1 MDKNIVINKHGS
13 FYVRNGWPTK
23 ILDAISNNESIF
35 SPNKEL
41 EAVDE
46 IGVGRVMIKSM
57 RYWASALGIAK
68 ESKTSQGVLLKITPL
83 GKLIKK
89 YDPYFQNIGTLWLL
103 HRNLTKLDS
112 EATAWSW
119 AFNLFNKKSF
129 SKGDFCN
136 DFISY
141 LQHGGVDYTKKAIEK
156 EFDCFKNTYVSDKEF
171 DIKKILEEDNAPF
184 FSRLK
189 LISYVGNG
197 IFSLYKKYILDFHKE
212 YINEDDPLVFGYK
225 DIVNRLL
232 LILDIFGVQ
241 MFYPYVLKRIKE
253 ANEDLKDGSL
263 CHDFAV
269 LESFIVR
276 RRLSGKGVTDYA
288 IKCDQIIHP
297 IKGENDIVGVL
308 AKEMSDV
315 NSDISDDTISNYFNK
330 VNNETA
336 TVF

>member
-1 MDKNIVINKHGS
+1 MEKNIVINKHGS

-68 ESKTSQGVLLKITPL
+68 EYKTSQGVLLKLTPL
-83 GKLIKK
+83 GELIKK
-89 YDPYFQNIGTLWLL
+89 YDPYFQHIGTLWLL

-119 AFNLFNKKSF
+119 AFNLFNRKSF

-136 DFISY
+136 DFAAF
-141 LQHGGVDYTKKAIEK
+141 LQHEGVDYNRKAIEK

-171 DIKKILEEDNAPF
+171 DIKKILEENNAPF

-189 LISYVGNG
+189 LLSYVGNG
-197 IFSLYKKYILDFHKE
+197 IFVQNKL
-212 YINEDDPLVFGYK
+212 G
-225 DIVNRLL
+225 VNDVP
-232 LILDIFGVQ
+232 LDIFYYCMLIDNHDMLAENKQIPIDHLLENNGQIGKYMCLTYSILIEYLQRLENQNKITLTNNFGNRLIQVVDG
-241 MFYPYVLKRIKE
+241 FKE
-253 ANEDLKDGSL
+253 
-263 CHDFAV
+263 
-269 LESFIVR
+269 
-276 RRLSGKGVTDYA
+276 
-288 IKCDQIIHP
+288 
-297 IKGENDIVGVL
+297 
-308 AKEMSDV
+308 
-315 NSDISDDTISNYFNK
+315 DTILKEFFVK
-330 VNNETA
+330 EKKA
-336 TVF
+336 

>member
-141 LQHGGVDYTKKAIEK
+141 LQHGGVDYNKKAIEK

-189 LISYVGNG
+189 LISYIGNG
-197 IFSLYKKYILDFHKE
+197 IFVQNKAGVHDV
-212 YINEDDPLVFGYK
+212 P
-225 DIVNRLL
+225 
-232 LILDIFGVQ
+232 LDIFYYCMLIDNHDILAENRQ
-241 MFYPYVLKRIKE
+241 IPIDHLL
-253 ANEDLKDGSL
+253 EDDGQIGKYMCLTYSIL
-263 CHDFAV
+263 IEYLQRLENQNKITLINNFGNRLIQVVDDFD
-269 LESFIVR
+269 E
-276 RRLSGKGVTDYA
+276 
-288 IKCDQIIHP
+288 
-297 IKGENDIVGVL
+297 
-308 AKEMSDV
+308 
-315 NSDISDDTISNYFNK
+315 DTILKEFFMK
-330 VNNETA
+330 EKKA
-336 TVF
+336 